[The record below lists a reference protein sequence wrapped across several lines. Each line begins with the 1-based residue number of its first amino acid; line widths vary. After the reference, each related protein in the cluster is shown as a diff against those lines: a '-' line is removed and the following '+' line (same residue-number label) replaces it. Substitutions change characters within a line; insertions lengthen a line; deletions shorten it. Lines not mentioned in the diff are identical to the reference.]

1 MNKIKFSIVI
11 ILECAWLVIISL
23 CFGLKTVEG
32 IVTFII
38 GFWIIAIALLI
49 LIKRIDKKRTFKNL
63 NINSYLEGDAKAD
76 EILDKL
82 EWTNVN
88 TSHFV
93 AFRFNCTNSE
103 DFDWIVKY
111 ISATGKYLN
120 NDRNN
125 PYAEMG
131 IFIGYYMYKCFKTNG
146 QYPVNEIYKM
156 PINE

>member
-1 MNKIKFSIVI
+1 MNKIKFSTAI

-23 CFGLKTVEG
+23 CLGLKTVEG

-38 GFWIIAIALLI
+38 GFWIIAIAFFI
-49 LIKRIDKKRTFKNL
+49 LIKRFNKKRTFKNL
-63 NINSYLEGDAKAD
+63 NIDSYSEGDAKAY

-131 IFIGYYMYKCFKTNG
+131 IFIGNYMYKCIKTNG
-146 QYPVNEIYKM
+146 HYPVNEIYKL